1 MNIILLGYNGLIGS
15 YILKDLV
22 KQIKKLPSLKITC
35 VGRSIKNQPFKI
47 KEINY
52 EKWDFLTFS
61 ELKLFFFEKENI
73 IINCIGKNQSNLKN
87 LRETNLIF
95 VERLLS
101 YLNENKLSTHL
112 IHLGSVSVY
121 DTEKKDIGSVK
132 NIKENSKIKFSDFYS
147 KSKLEADNTIQNYQK
162 LNEDKFSYT
171 ILRIANVISG
181 SKKSSAYRLIEF
193 LLKKGFWLKFSASTN
208 YHFIHVKDVAVVISL
223 CILNLKMSRNKIYI
237 VSDNNNQFNLHKI
250 YANRYNVKLH
260 IIPIP
265 AMLIKLII
273 KYFYLPKKILNF
285 FLTISSEINY
295 SNEKIKEELNFKTN
309 YSLRDKSM

>member
-22 KQIKKLPSLKITC
+22 KQIEKLPSLKITC
-35 VGRSIKNQPFKI
+35 VGRSINNQPFKI
-47 KEINY
+47 REIKY
-52 EKWDFLTFS
+52 EKWDFLNFS
-61 ELKLFFFEKENI
+61 ELNFFFEKENI
-73 IINCIGKNQSNLKN
+73 IINCIGKNQTNLKN
-87 LRETNLIF
+87 LRETNIIF
-95 VERLLS
+95 VEKLLS

-132 NIKENSKIKFSDFYS
+132 KIEENSKIKFSDFYS
-147 KSKLEADNTIQNYQK
+147 NSKLEADNTILNHQK

-171 ILRIANVISG
+171 ILRIANVISC

-193 LLKKGFWLKFSASTN
+193 LLKKGFWLKFSVSTN
-208 YHFIHVKDVAVVISL
+208 YHFIHVKDVAAAVSL
-223 CILNLKMSRNKIYI
+223 CILHLKISRNKIYI
-237 VSDNNNQFNLHKI
+237 VSDDNNQFNLHKI
-250 YANRYNVKLH
+250 YSNKYNVKLY

-265 AMLIKLII
+265 AMLVKLII
-273 KYFYLPKKILNF
+273 KYFFLPKKILNF

-295 SNEKIKEELNFKTN
+295 NNEKIKKELNFKTN
-309 YSLRDKSM
+309 YSLRDKFM